1 MSTYSSIEDR
11 VEVYR
16 LASEVDDIDRE
27 RLNFLEELDEERL
40 PLRRRLAGAFIR
52 LGLKI
57 DPEAADELEAE
68 HTAA

>member
-16 LASEVDDIDRE
+16 LASEIDDVDRE
-27 RLNFLEELDEERL
+27 RLNFLEELSEERA
-40 PLRRRLAGAFIR
+40 PLRRRLAETFIR

-57 DPEAADELEAE
+57 DPEAAETLEPE